1 MQNITVEIV
10 DERNVLIEVLDIDF
24 ADVIGG
30 VLWRLEKYKERFPW
44 LSSID
49 TYGLTYFNTLQL
61 PLISAELERLN
72 EEIRDEKLVKRPFQ
86 TNYPG
91 IDTEEKAIN
100 ELEKAL
106 AFFKKPKTHEYLK
119 FTGD

>member
-49 TYGLTYFNTLQL
+49 PYGLTYFNTLQL
-61 PLISAELERLN
+61 PLVSAELERLN
-72 EEIRDEKLVKRPFQ
+72 EEIRDEKVVKRPFQ

-91 IDTEEKAIN
+91 IVTEEKAIN

-106 AFFKKPKTHEYLK
+106 AFFKKLKTHEYLK